1 LLKEIIIAFQA
12 YTKAHQFLKQYKLW
26 NWVVIPGIIYSALVI
41 TGMYFFW
48 GYANDAITLL
58 SNKLGI
64 EAWLQNEHN
73 TFLSF
78 LFVMGG
84 LVLRLLLM
92 LTCIALF
99 KYIMLILGS
108 PVFAILSEKIESIIN
123 GRPYEF
129 NTATFK
135 ADCLKGIKTALRNL
149 PRQLMYLCGLLLLA
163 LIPVV
168 GWITPV
174 IALLLDSYYYGFSML
189 DYSMARQDGFTRKQ
203 SNKFVSL
210 HKGLAVGNGI
220 IFYLMHLVIIFAPAY
235 AIVAATLT
243 IHEVRKN

>member
-1 LLKEIIIAFQA
+1 
-12 YTKAHQFLKQYKLW
+12 
-26 NWVVIPGIIYSALVI
+26 
-41 TGMYFFW
+41 MYFFW

-64 EAWLQNEHN
+64 EAWLQDAHN

-99 KYIMLILGS
+99 KYVMLILGA
-108 PVFAILSEKIESIIN
+108 PVFTILSEKIESIIN
-123 GRPYEF
+123 NRAYEW
-129 NTATFK
+129 NADTFK
-135 ADCLKGIKTALRNL
+135 ADCLKGVKTALRNL
-149 PRQLMYLCGLLLLA
+149 PRQLMYLAALILLA
-163 LIPVV
+163 LVPVA

-174 IALLLDSYYYGFSML
+174 IALLLECYYYGFSML
-189 DYSMARQDGFTRKQ
+189 DYSMARQEGFTHKQ
-203 SNKFVSL
+203 SNKFISR

-220 IFYLMHLVIIFAPAY
+220 IFYLMHVVIIFAPAY

-243 IHEVRKN
+243 IHEVHKD

>member
-1 LLKEIIIAFQA
+1 MLKEIIIAFQA
-12 YTKAHQFLKQYKLW
+12 YSKAHQFLKQYKLW
-26 NWVVIPGIIYSALVI
+26 NWVLIPGILYAALVI

-92 LTCIALF
+92 LLCIALF
-99 KYIMLILGS
+99 KYIILIIGS
-108 PVFAILSEKIESIIN
+108 PVFTILSEKIESIIK
-123 GRPYEF
+123 GREYEW
-129 NTATFK
+129 NAATFK
-135 ADCLKGIKTALRNL
+135 SDCLKGIRTALRNL
-149 PRQLMYLCGLLLLA
+149 PRQLMYLLGLLVLA
-163 LIPVV
+163 LVPVV

-174 IALLLDSYYYGFSML
+174 IALLIECYYYGFSML

-203 SNKFVSL
+203 SNKFISL

-243 IHEVRKN
+243 IHEVRND